1 MARSIATVLVV
12 ATLVAAPARAADKL
26 EAKERKARVECAAG
40 DYAEG
45 VRLLAELWVATGDA
59 TFLYNQGRCYEQS
72 GQNDLAVSRFREY
85 LRKAPALPAEDVQAV
100 NRRIDEL
107 QRQAAGRAAPAPTVI
122 NLVSPAAPQAQAPIP
137 AAGVDR
143 SAELVSTPRPAPVS
157 DSPVYARWWF
167 WTGVGAVLA
176 GGVATAVLSLAIPV
190 KSRPLATRGCHAFIE
205 TWPCV
210 SPLPGCGLQRP
221 RHRASRPDAECG
233 CYQSSTAW
241 GGSRPDGRRR
251 NSPQFRHRVSARRR
265 GVAAAGVSR
274 PAHRHHHPH
283 RSDPGQQGLRAR

>member
-1 MARSIATVLVV
+1 MGKMSNRIVMARSIATVLVV

-72 GQNDLAVSRFREY
+72 GQNNLAVSRFREY

-107 QRQAAGRAAPAPTVI
+107 QRQAASRAAPAPTVI
-122 NLVSPAAPQAQAPIP
+122 NLVSPTAPPVPAPAPSP
-137 AAGVDR
+137 AASVDR
-143 SAELVSTPRPAPVS
+143 SAELVSSPQPAPAS

-167 WTGVGAVLA
+167 WTGVGAVVV
-176 GGVATAVLSLAIPV
+176 GGVVTAVLLAGHSGQ
-190 KSRPLATRGCHAFIE
+190 KSPSCDQGV
-205 TWPCV
+205 PCV
-210 SPLPGCGLQRP
+210 
-221 RHRASRPDAECG
+221 H
-233 CYQSSTAW
+233 
-241 GGSRPDGRRR
+241 
-251 NSPQFRHRVSARRR
+251 
-265 GVAAAGVSR
+265 
-274 PAHRHHHPH
+274 
-283 RSDPGQQGLRAR
+283 